1 MTAGEADS
9 SDEPA
14 DDSGDAV
21 LPGMPEPLY
30 VASPSRLAAWL
41 DCPRRYRMQYLDRP
55 RPPARPARA
64 HTHIG
69 TAVHAALAAWWHL
82 PRRDRSA
89 RAGARLVERGW
100 IDVGFRDPAQSMHW
114 RTRSATAVSA
124 YLETID
130 PDVEP
135 PGVERVVPLRAFGMS
150 IAGKIDRL
158 DLRGDVPGGR
168 FVVVDYKTGRVVP
181 TPEEARTSLALA
193 LYAGAVWQTFRRR
206 CVDVELHHVP
216 SGTIVA
222 HRHTPDGLRR
232 KVDEAASIV
241 ADLRRADANHR
252 RGAGSGAEKDGN
264 SGDFAPRP
272 SALCRWC
279 DFRAHCVEGQQMGP
293 EKSSWAALEE
303 RGEDRSWDES

>member
-1 MTAGEADS
+1 MSADAS
-9 SDEPA
+9 E
-14 DDSGDAV
+14 GV
-21 LPGMPEPLY
+21 LPGLPEPLY

-55 RPPARPARA
+55 RPPSRPARA

-69 TAVHAALAAWWHL
+69 TAVHAALASWWNL
-82 PRRDRSA
+82 PRRERTPST
-89 RAGARLVERGW
+89 GGRLVERGW
-100 IDVGFRDPAQSMHW
+100 IDLGFRDAAQSMQW

-124 YLETID
+124 YLEGID
-130 PDVEP
+130 PAAEP
-135 PGVERVVPLRAFGMS
+135 PGVERVVPLRALGMS

-158 DLRGDVPGGR
+158 DLRPDVPGGR
-168 FVVVDYKTGRVVP
+168 FVVVDYKTGRV
-181 TPEEARTSLALA
+181 TSTEQEARTSLALA

-206 CVDVELHHVP
+206 CVDVELHHIP

-222 HRHTPDGLRR
+222 HRHTPEGLRR
-232 KVDEAASIV
+232 KVEEAASIV

-252 RGAGSGAEKDGN
+252 REGGN
-264 SGDFAPRP
+264 SADFAPRP